1 MAHLMPKR
9 RLENIGLGITGFC
22 VALVALVVVTLIFM
36 VAQQGLSTFFVD
48 GMDPIAFFTGQNW
61 IPEQERYGALPM
73 IVGSFAVTLLS
84 TLFALPVAILV
95 HSVTAWIFGLE
106 MAKEGWY
113 SAIMAP
119 LFVVSAMDSGL
130 ALLLLSLMGLNKA
143 GVFHVEK
150 KLMSNLAGLLATC
163 IAIDGFLVGCEA
175 LTMAYPGAAGAET
188 LYAPEAGLFS
198 SAVDGFE
205 YLAPEDL
212 EALTPRDLAELMAA
226 EPESAGTMKLVSG
239 WRWYFAAALTQ
250 AEAARFSEGDK
261 LRIELPGLEAEA
273 RVESIGEAE
282 LGRRVIVLSSAE
294 ALARSLELRVCEAR
308 LCPEP

>member
-1 MAHLMPKR
+1 MLLLAAAAYLGLRPLLGGEAAAPVTAEPAASASAEPGVEARGIVIRCERTLGGQGAYLLPLLQDGERAAAGQALALCAPDAAALETARLR
-9 RLENIGLGITGFC
+9 RELS
-22 VALVALVVVTLIFM
+22 
-36 VAQQGLSTFFVD
+36 AQLAEAVSG
-48 GMDPIAFFTGQNW
+48 AE
-61 IPEQERYGALPM
+61 PEADGAL
-73 IVGSFAVTLLS
+73 
-84 TLFALPVAILV
+84 
-95 HSVTAWIFGLE
+95 
-106 MAKEGWY
+106 
-113 SAIMAP
+113 
-119 LFVVSAMDSGL
+119 L
-130 ALLLLSLMGLNKA
+130 ALASARAA
-143 GVFHVEK
+143 GD
-150 KLMSNLAGLLATC
+150 L
-163 IAIDGFLVGCEA
+163 
-175 LTMAYPGAAGAET
+175 PGAAACAQALGEALSGAGAQERAARLLSELAALPAAEGAET

>member
-1 MAHLMPKR
+1 M
-9 RLENIGLGITGFC
+9 
-22 VALVALVVVTLIFM
+22 
-36 VAQQGLSTFFVD
+36 
-48 GMDPIAFFTGQNW
+48 
-61 IPEQERYGALPM
+61 
-73 IVGSFAVTLLS
+73 
-84 TLFALPVAILV
+84 
-95 HSVTAWIFGLE
+95 
-106 MAKEGWY
+106 
-113 SAIMAP
+113 
-119 LFVVSAMDSGL
+119 
-130 ALLLLSLMGLNKA
+130 
-143 GVFHVEK
+143 
-150 KLMSNLAGLLATC
+150 
-163 IAIDGFLVGCEA
+163 
-175 LTMAYPGAAGAET
+175 
-188 LYAPEAGLFS
+188 
-198 SAVDGFE
+198 DGFE

-308 LCPEP
+308 LCPEPPGGGGCCSSRPAR

>member
-1 MAHLMPKR
+1 MLLLAAAAYL
-9 RLENIGLGITGFC
+9 GLRPLLGEESPALPTPEPTAAAEPVTVEADGVVIRQESVLRGEGEYMLPLLPDGARAAAGETI
-22 VALVALVVVTLIFM
+22 ALVSDEPAAIEAARTRLRLRSELAAAVSG
-36 VAQQGLSTFFVD
+36 AE
-48 GMDPIAFFTGQNW
+48 
-61 IPEQERYGALPM
+61 PEPEGALSALAAARASGDCAGLVSGAQDLGDALFGTSRELRAAR
-73 IVGSFAVTLLS
+73 ILS
-84 TLFALPVAILV
+84 ELAALPA
-95 HSVTAWIFGLE
+95 
-106 MAKEGWY
+106 
-113 SAIMAP
+113 
-119 LFVVSAMDSGL
+119 
-130 ALLLLSLMGLNKA
+130 
-143 GVFHVEK
+143 
-150 KLMSNLAGLLATC
+150 
-163 IAIDGFLVGCEA
+163 
-175 LTMAYPGAAGAET
+175 AAGAET

-261 LRIELPGLEAEA
+261 LRIELPGLEAQA

>member
-1 MAHLMPKR
+1 MRACAAKITLSPDEGLWKR
-9 RLENIGLGITGFC
+9 FLELGRNSSCVPARLTLRLKNGRC
-22 VALVALVVVTLIFM
+22 RQALCDTAS
-36 VAQQGLSTFFVD
+36 GSPEKPLSPD
-48 GMDPIAFFTGQNW
+48 A
-61 IPEQERYGALPM
+61 RR
-73 IVGSFAVTLLS
+73 
-84 TLFALPVAILV
+84 
-95 HSVTAWIFGLE
+95 
-106 MAKEGWY
+106 
-113 SAIMAP
+113 
-119 LFVVSAMDSGL
+119 
-130 ALLLLSLMGLNKA
+130 
-143 GVFHVEK
+143 EK
-150 KLMSNLAGLLATC
+150 WAGLLAPMGQER
-163 IAIDGFLVGCEA
+163 AARLLSELAA
-175 LTMAYPGAAGAET
+175 LPAAAGAET
-188 LYAPEAGLFS
+188 LYAPEAGRVS